1 MKLILGAAQFG
12 AAYGVTRP
20 SDHVSEEALSCIL
33 EESLALGV
41 SMIDTSPAYGDSE
54 TRLGCVPLDP
64 SLKIQTKTRGGQL
77 SLEVADAQG
86 DFVKSKT
93 LLGRSTFDSFL
104 IHSVRQLFAPNG
116 GELLRFLLALKQ
128 RRDAVRIGVSVY
140 DEEQIDRVLELFTP
154 DVVQVPVSVADQ
166 RLVDNGGLERLKAKG
181 VCVQA
186 RSVFLQGVLLTALDN
201 LPDSVGFLAP
211 YLARFQDKL
220 PSAPARCFGFLEST
234 GLVDEV
240 VVGVHS
246 VTQLREIAE
255 AFAAPERDAPWSN
268 FKFPDELV
276 DPRDWK
282 SLS

>member
-12 AAYGVTRP
+12 APYGVTRP
-20 SDHVSEEALSCIL
+20 SDHVSDEALSCIL
-33 EESLALGV
+33 EAAPALGV

-54 TRLGCVPLDP
+54 ARLGRERLVP
-64 SLKIQTKTRGGQL
+64 SLKLQTKTRGGQL
-77 SLEVADAQG
+77 SLAVENAQS
-86 DFVKSKT
+86 DFAKSKR

-116 GELLRFLLALKQ
+116 AEVLRFLLALKE
-128 RRDAVRIGVSVY
+128 RGDAVRIGVSVY
-140 DEEQIDRVLELFTP
+140 DGEQIDRVLALFTP

-181 VCVQA
+181 VCVQT

-201 LPDSVGFLAP
+201 LPDAVDFLAP
-211 YLARFQDKL
+211 HLARFQDEL
-220 PSAPARCFGFLEST
+220 ASAPARCFGFLEST

-240 VVGVHS
+240 VVGVHT
-246 VTQLREIAE
+246 VAQLREIAQ
-255 AFAAPERDAPWSN
+255 AFAAPERDAPWST